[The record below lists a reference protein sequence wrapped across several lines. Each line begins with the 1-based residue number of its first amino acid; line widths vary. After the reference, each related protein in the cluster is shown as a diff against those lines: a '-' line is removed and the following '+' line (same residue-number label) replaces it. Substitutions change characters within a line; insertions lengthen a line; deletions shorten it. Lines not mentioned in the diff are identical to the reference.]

1 MTVRTRDHGD
11 IRVYAGSRSELADVA
26 DAYGRGEYRRP
37 NGYSPEL
44 FGRVAE
50 QLRAGVRVL
59 DLGPLRFYGD
69 AADGTPFRGPYA
81 PEPVRDD
88 AGN

>member
-69 AADGTPFRGPYA
+69 APPWRRLSAKD
-81 PEPVRDD
+81 PVSRSLPRPP
-88 AGN
+88 